1 MENSVITLK
10 QLSRLQHGIG
20 QGIRI
25 CVCDSE
31 DSIEMEVLS
40 KYDMDFFKEIPKVFS
55 STLYKWKVFR
65 IDTCN
70 DLMCV
75 YVVER

>member
-1 MENSVITLK
+1 MK
-10 QLSRLQHGIG
+10 
-20 QGIRI
+20 
-25 CVCDSE
+25 
-31 DSIEMEVLS
+31 VLS
-40 KYDMDFFKEIPKVFS
+40 KYDIDFFKEIPKAFS

-65 IDTCN
+65 IDT